1 MFAGLSDRLSGIFDK
16 LTRRGILTETAVD
29 ETMREIKI
37 ALLEA
42 DVALPVVKDFIAKVK
57 EKAVGEQ
64 IVKSVSPAQMVT
76 KIVSDE
82 LIALLG
88 DGGELKLSTYPAASD
103 VILMVGLQGAGKT
116 TTAGKLAVRLKK
128 NGKKVLLAS
137 LDIYRPAAMEQL
149 AELGQKNDLDVLEI
163 IKGQK
168 PEEIA
173 HRALQESKS
182 GLYDVLILDT
192 AGRLHIDEDMM
203 NEVERVRDISNP
215 KETLLT
221 VDAMMGQDAVHV
233 AKEFS
238 EKIGIT
244 GVVLTRIDGDARG
257 GAALSMRSV
266 TGQPIKFLGVG
277 EKADALEVFDA
288 KRIADRILG
297 MGDVV
302 GLVETAMEKVNQ
314 EEAEKT
320 AMRMMEG
327 RFDLNDLLSQLRQI
341 NNLGDIKGVMKM
353 IPGLSK
359 FRDKIDSADINN
371 KSIKHQEAIILSM
384 TPYERKHPDVLK
396 ASRKQRIANGAG
408 VSVMEVNRLLKQY
421 DQMATVMKQFKKA
434 GPFGMLKMMKQM
446 KNMMGGNMPDLGNLG
461 GFSGGNPFGGM
472 GNNPFGGGN
481 PFGGSIPDMNSPE
494 MKELMKKFPK
504 I

>member
-88 DGGELKLSTYPAASD
+88 DGGELKLSTHQAASD

-116 TTAGKLAVRLKK
+116 TTAGKLALRLKK

-149 AELGQKNDLDVLEI
+149 AELGQKNGLDVLEI

-168 PEEIA
+168 PEEITR
-173 HRALQESKS
+173 RALEESKT

-192 AGRLHIDEDMM
+192 AGRLHIDEEMM
-203 NEVERVRDISNP
+203 SEVAKIRDISNP

-221 VDAMMGQDAVHV
+221 VDSMMGQDAVHV

-359 FRDKIDSADINN
+359 FRDKIDAADINN

-408 VSVMEVNRLLKQY
+408 ISVMEVNRLLKQY

-461 GFSGGNPFGGM
+461 GMGGFGGSNPFGGM
-472 GNNPFGGGN
+472 GNNPFGG
-481 PFGGSIPDMNSPE
+481 SMPDMNSPE

-504 I
+504 F